1 MTAGPET
8 PFIGQTLSLKLSQLF
23 AGFCKFPLQSRDP
36 CPQGI
41 DLSGGLRTAHDSQ
54 ATERDRAVRE
64 AKKRP
69 GARGAGWYDPMLA
82 LVTMVRAS

>member
-1 MTAGPET
+1 MRAGC
-8 PFIGQTLSLKLSQLF
+8 FLSLKLPQLF

-36 CPQGI
+36 RPQGI
-41 DLSGGLRTAHDSQ
+41 DLSGGLQTSHDSQ

-69 GARGAGWYDPMLA
+69 DARGAGWYGPMVA
-82 LVTMVRAS
+82 PVTTVRAS